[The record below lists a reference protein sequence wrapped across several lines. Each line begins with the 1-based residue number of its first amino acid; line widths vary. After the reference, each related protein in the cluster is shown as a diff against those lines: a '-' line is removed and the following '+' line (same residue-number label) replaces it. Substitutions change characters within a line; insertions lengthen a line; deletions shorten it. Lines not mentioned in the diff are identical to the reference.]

1 MLTVQQ
7 AAQQARCHRDT
18 ITRAIKT
25 QKLPASII
33 QGKYR
38 PEYRIKESDL
48 TAWMQQANQNV
59 VTLPVEQYAELQ
71 QSLQA
76 TTALATA
83 LMGEIRSMQ
92 SAYMQHADAV
102 STQQAEMLEM
112 IRDLK
117 STLQQMQDAQAKKKP
132 WWSRLFSHK

>member
-7 AAQQARCHRDT
+7 AAQQANCHRDT
-18 ITRAIKT
+18 ISRAIKT

-59 VTLPVEQYAELQ
+59 VTLPVATYAEMQQAQ
-71 QSLQA
+71 QS
-76 TTALATA
+76 ALTLVTA
-83 LMGEIRSMQ
+83 LMAEIRMMKDASAQQ
-92 SAYMQHADAV
+92 SEDTQRRLDAIMEAV
-102 STQQAEMLEM
+102 EE
-112 IRDLK
+112 R
-117 STLQQMQDAQAKKKP
+117 KKRP
-132 WWSRLFSHK
+132 WWAFWVKD